1 MVVALREV
9 AARKMKWLNEK
20 MEKSNKGFTVRLM
33 ASYSLI
39 LFVILC
45 MGVFFCYFS
54 VRRMKQ
60 EVREQN
66 QIAFSHSVEQME
78 ADLSFLTTFAQQI
91 SNNSKLVRLA
101 NLPDNNCRDFY
112 LLAYEVREWLSS
124 LLPSHSMI
132 PMDSYFIHL
141 RNTDYILSFNKVDD
155 LWHHYTNR
163 LLKKED
169 YQRWKM
175 EIEDEKKQGVLIPI
189 RSFAGT
195 YTRDPDNFYYVI
207 SMDGFSFHRI
217 PADICF
223 ELDAEKIKDI
233 FSGLNLYDDGF
244 ILGVN
249 SEGQMMFTVQE
260 KGAKIGSEY
269 DGSFFQGLFYDE
281 NGFSSYESEASGQ
294 TMLVT
299 HCGLERGKWNY
310 YLVQPSDQI
319 LHPVTTYQRMVM
331 AGMAAAILLGFLMIA
346 VLSRRNSRPF
356 AAIKGELSRSQKE
369 QQELLEL
376 AKQQE
381 PLVRNSYI
389 RQVIQGNIGSERE
402 MEYVRDYL
410 GFSRQGEQKYYVLYC
425 NIYGENSIGTGENG
439 FSGRQLEMEAEFKKY
454 FPDLKAVCSFQE
466 HSFALLLTALPKENG
481 EKIKQRIAEEFID
494 LHDDLLEKESLWIFG
509 GVGSC
514 VAQIEFAWKSYQQA
528 KEAIHY
534 TTQDQVICSYSSVT
548 PNSQGYYYPGELAAQ
563 LTGFIEAGNQRQIR
577 ELFKVIQKENLE
589 KRILSSRQMNWLLS
603 DIRNTLL
610 KSRFS
615 LREEERVKEGLETLD
630 EKLDE
635 LPSLKLWE
643 DLALELAKMWESNA
657 SENYLINQIK
667 HYMEEN
673 YSDPSLCLTKISDEF
688 SISECYFSYLFK
700 KTTGENFSSYLE
712 HLRMGKAIE
721 LLKTTNIKIS
731 QIFAQLGYNNITSFR
746 RAFKKNY
753 GVSPNQVREGMNLS
767 PEGQSE

>member
-1 MVVALREV
+1 MVVVSREV
-9 AARKMKWLNEK
+9 AAEEMKRIHEK
-20 MEKSNKGFTVRLM
+20 TEISNKSFTVRLM
-33 ASYSLI
+33 ASYSLL

-45 MGVFFCYFS
+45 IGVFFCCFS
-54 VRRMKQ
+54 VTRMKR

-66 QIAFSHSVEQME
+66 RAAFVHSAEQME

-101 NLPDNNCRDFY
+101 NLPDNDSRDFY

-124 LLPSHSMI
+124 LLPSHSMV

-155 LWHHYTNR
+155 LRHHYANR

-169 YQRWKM
+169 YQRWKAA
-175 EIEDEKKQGVLIPI
+175 IEDERKQRTLIPI
-189 RSFAGT
+189 QSFAGT

-207 SMDGFSFHRI
+207 SMDGFSFHRT

-223 ELDAEKIKDI
+223 ELDAEKLRDI
-233 FSGLNLYDDGF
+233 FSGLNLYDDGY
-244 ILGVN
+244 ILGAN
-249 SEGQMMFTVQE
+249 PEGQMMFTIQG
-260 KGAKIGSEY
+260 KGSEAGPEH
-269 DGSFFQGLFYDE
+269 DGSFFQGLSYDE
-281 NGFSSYESEASGQ
+281 NGFSSYEAESTGE

-299 HCGLERGKWNY
+299 RCNLERGKWNY

-319 LHPVTTYQRMVM
+319 LHPVAAYQHMVI
-331 AGMAAAILLGFLMIA
+331 AGLAAAILLGFLMIA
-346 VLSRRNSRPF
+346 VLSRRNSRPL
-356 AAIKGELSRSQKE
+356 AAMKGELNRSQKE
-369 QQELLEL
+369 QRELLEL
-376 AKQQE
+376 TKQQE
-381 PLVRNSYI
+381 PFVRNSYI
-389 RQVIQGNIGSERE
+389 RQVIQGDIGSERE
-402 MEYVRDYL
+402 MEYVREYL
-410 GFSRQGEQKYYVLYC
+410 GFSRPGEWKYYVLYC
-425 NIYGENSIGTGENG
+425 NIYGKSPAGAGDNG
-439 FSGRQLEMEAEFKKY
+439 FCERQIEAGFKQY
-454 FPDLKAVCSFQE
+454 FPELKAVCSFQE
-466 HSFALLLTALPKENG
+466 HSFALLLAAPLEETG
-481 EKIKQRIAEEFID
+481 GDIKRRIAQEFMD
-494 LHDDLLEKESLWIFG
+494 LHDDLLENKSWWIFG
-509 GVGSC
+509 GLGSC
-514 VAQIEFAWKSYQQA
+514 AAQIEFVWKSYQQA
-528 KEAIHY
+528 REAIHY
-534 TTQDQVICSYSSVT
+534 TTQEQVICSYSSVAS
-548 PNSQGYYYPGELAAQ
+548 NAQGYYYPRELAAQ

-615 LREEERVKEGLETLD
+615 LREEDSIREGLETLD

-643 DLALELAKMWESNA
+643 DLALELAKMWESNT
-657 SENYLINQIK
+657 SENDLINQVK
-667 HYMEEN
+667 HYIEEN

-712 HLRMGKAIE
+712 HLRMKKAME
-721 LLKTTNIKIS
+721 LLKNTNIKIS
-731 QIFAQLGYNNITSFR
+731 QIFVQLGYNNITSFR

-753 GVSPNQVREGMNLS
+753 GVSPNRVRES
-767 PEGQSE
+767 ARI